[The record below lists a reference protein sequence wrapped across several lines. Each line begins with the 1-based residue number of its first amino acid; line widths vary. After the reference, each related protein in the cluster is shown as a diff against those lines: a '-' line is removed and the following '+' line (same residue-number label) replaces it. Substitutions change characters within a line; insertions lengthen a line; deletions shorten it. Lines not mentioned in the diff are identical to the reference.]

1 MLLNRNHIF
10 NTNKPCYFAD
20 LKSQQHRL
28 IFSGRISAGDL
39 ERGGRRRPV
48 DLADET
54 SEGQSGLRQQQV
66 VRQRD
71 PLHLASGENK
81 KAIEHNKF

>member
-1 MLLNRNHIF
+1 MLLNRNDIF
-10 NTNKPCYFAD
+10 NTNKPCYSAD

-28 IFSGRISAGDL
+28 IFLGRISAGDL
-39 ERGGRRRPV
+39 EGGCRRRPV

-54 SEGQSGLRQQQV
+54 SEGQGGLRQQQV

-81 KAIEHNKF
+81 NANRHNKF